1 MRATEITE
9 SQMDNLIQ
17 LATTAEGTWYETQ
30 VDDTAKHFKK
40 INGSDKNV
48 DNTPGIRYFVFVPK
62 GSKTWS
68 LASRIMMLKHHDLS
82 GGPYLVTKQDG
93 EDLQA
98 LADATQA
105 QNGAHVYGDFLL
117 YKGKVYPKKEFL
129 SSLPVVAQI
138 HTGAVHEVPSDALWT
153 LNRMNLKYQ
162 TIAQRVVVFPNT
174 TQQISDPWSSVSIRD
189 GKISDIQSTRK
200 LDKITQVKLGKEVA
214 QALGLAQKVTV
225 KTHLIPESKLHDVL
239 RAVNDNP
246 EIDRPKLYWQV
257 LKLVKMPAYRSADD
271 PLFELVKLGLVNE
284 THKSLTGYYVSGAER
299 TYSITP
305 VGKLVLARLKSGKP
319 VDKSSLI
326 KP

>member
-1 MRATEITE
+1 MRATEI
-9 SQMDNLIQ
+9 DNLIQ
-17 LATTAEGTWYETQ
+17 LATTDAGTWYETQ
-30 VDDTAKHFKK
+30 VDDVSQHFKK
-40 INGSDKNV
+40 INGSDKTV
-48 DNTPGIRYFVFVPK
+48 DKTPGIRYFVFAPK
-62 GSKTWS
+62 GLKPWS
-68 LASRIMMLKHHDLS
+68 LASRIMTLKDQDLS
-82 GGPYLVTKQDG
+82 GGPYLITKQDAA
-93 EDLQA
+93 DLQA

-105 QNGAHVYGDFLL
+105 QNGPGVYGDFLL

-174 TQQISDPWSSVSIRD
+174 TRQISDPWSSVSIRD

-214 QALGLAQKVTV
+214 QALGLVQKVTV

-246 EIDRPKLYWQV
+246 EIDRPKLYWRV
-257 LKLVKMPAYRSADD
+257 LKLSKMPKYMGADD
-271 PLFELVKLGLVNE
+271 SVIELVKLGLVSE
-284 THKSLTGYYVSGAER
+284 THKDPSVYYLSGAER

-305 VGKLVLARLKSGKP
+305 VGKLVLARVNSGKS
-319 VDKSSLI
+319 VAKASLI
-326 KP
+326 KQ